1 MQTASVPVRILVVDD
16 DPGDVLMIEEA
27 LGDSDVYKAIDVVS
41 DGQEAMEFLR
51 REGRHASAARPDMI
65 LLDLNMPRMDGRQV
79 LSAVKGDEDLRTIP
93 IVVLTTSN
101 ADTDI
106 LGSYTLQANA
116 YVAKPI
122 DLDEF
127 NDAVRRIDQ
136 FFGRIA
142 VLPASRARHLTRGRP
157 NRPGRPP
164 RRPTLAALRQGTAAG
179 DGVRASCRWPRSDD
193 E

>member
-1 MQTASVPVRILVVDD
+1 MPPVTPSPVRILVVDD

-27 LGDSDVYKAIDVVS
+27 LADSDVEKVIDVVS

-51 REGRHASAARPDMI
+51 REGRHTEARRPDVI

-79 LSAVKGDEDLRTIP
+79 LGEVKSDEDLRTIP

-116 YVAKPI
+116 YVTKPI
-122 DLDEF
+122 DLDDF
-127 NDAVRRIDQ
+127 NDVVRRIDE
-136 FFGRIA
+136 FFGRVV
-142 VLPASRARHLTRGRP
+142 VLPK
-157 NRPGRPP
+157 
-164 RRPTLAALRQGTAAG
+164 
-179 DGVRASCRWPRSDD
+179 RS
-193 E
+193 

>member
-1 MQTASVPVRILVVDD
+1 MDADSSAPVRILVVDD

-27 LGDSDVYKAIDVVS
+27 LGDSDVHKAIDVVS

-51 REGRHASAARPDMI
+51 QQGRHATAVRPDVI

-79 LSAVKGDEDLRTIP
+79 LSAVKGDDDLRTIP
-93 IVVLTTSN
+93 VVVLTTSN

-106 LGSYTLQANA
+106 IGSYTLQANA

-122 DLDEF
+122 DLDDF

-136 FFGRIA
+136 FFGRVA
-142 VLPASRARHLTRGRP
+142 VLPRRH
-157 NRPGRPP
+157 
-164 RRPTLAALRQGTAAG
+164 
-179 DGVRASCRWPRSDD
+179 
-193 E
+193 

>member
-1 MQTASVPVRILVVDD
+1 MGPGTSSPVRILVVDD

-27 LGDSDVYKAIDVVS
+27 LADSDVDKVIDVVN

-51 REGRHASAARPDMI
+51 REGRHVDARRPDVI

-79 LSAVKGDEDLRTIP
+79 LGAVKQDEDLRTIP

-116 YVAKPI
+116 YVTKPI
-122 DLDEF
+122 DLDDF
-127 NDAVRRIDQ
+127 NDVVRRIDE
-136 FFGRIA
+136 FFGRVV
-142 VLPASRARHLTRGRP
+142 VLPKHS
-157 NRPGRPP
+157 
-164 RRPTLAALRQGTAAG
+164 
-179 DGVRASCRWPRSDD
+179 
-193 E
+193 

>member
-1 MQTASVPVRILVVDD
+1 MDAVAPAPVRILVVDD

-27 LGDSDVYKAIDVVS
+27 LENSDVEKHIDVVG

-51 REGRHASAARPDMI
+51 REGRHPTAPRPDMI

-79 LSAVKGDEDLRTIP
+79 LSQVKSDEDLRTIP

-116 YVAKPI
+116 YVTKPI
-122 DLDEF
+122 DLDDF
-127 NDAVRRIDQ
+127 NDVVRRIDE
-136 FFGRIA
+136 FFGRVV
-142 VLPASRARHLTRGRP
+142 VLPKHS
-157 NRPGRPP
+157 
-164 RRPTLAALRQGTAAG
+164 
-179 DGVRASCRWPRSDD
+179 
-193 E
+193 